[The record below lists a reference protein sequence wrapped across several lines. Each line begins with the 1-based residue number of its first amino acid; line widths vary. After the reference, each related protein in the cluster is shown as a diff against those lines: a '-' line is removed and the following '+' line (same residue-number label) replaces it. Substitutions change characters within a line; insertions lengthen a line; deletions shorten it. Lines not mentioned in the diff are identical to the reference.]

1 MKIIVLIPAYKPEK
15 KLTNLAEELSKNGL
29 SVVIVDDGSGVSFRN
44 VFDKSEKFAEVVHC
58 EKNGGKGRALK
69 RGIGYISERFV
80 PPYIIVTA
88 DADGQHKV
96 TDILR
101 VAETASAD
109 PDSLVLGTRTISSD
123 MPTRNWL
130 GNLLT
135 KAAFLLSSGKFLNDT
150 QTGLRGFSDR
160 MIPFMLGV
168 KGSRYEYEM
177 NVLLLWARSNS
188 PITEIPINT
197 IYEDGNSTSHF
208 KAIRDSIIIYWEI
221 VKFSAPSF
229 FSFALDVALFV
240 LLLCAGLH
248 AVIANIAARLVTA
261 PLNFAVLKLI
271 NFRHRTDTRLSPL
284 RYAAVAA
291 AVLALNTLLLW
302 GLCLLGTETA
312 GAKVLADIFT
322 FFMSFVFQRKLMYK
336 ILKQKKG

>member
-229 FSFALDVALFV
+229 FSFALDVALFIA
-240 LLLCAGLH
+240 LHCLGLP
-248 AVIANIAARLVTA
+248 VVWANIAARLVTA
-261 PLNFAVLKLI
+261 PMNYTALKLSDR
-271 NFRHRTDTRLSPL
+271 RHRTDTTLSAA
-284 RYAAVAA
+284 RYFALAA
-291 AVLALNTLLLW
+291 AVLALNTLIVW
-302 GLCLLGTETA
+302 WLCSLGMGA
-312 GAKVLADIFT
+312 VGAKVLTDIIL
-322 FFMSFVFQRKLMYK
+322 FFMSFEVERKFMYR
-336 ILKQKKG
+336 LKR